1 MRDAIISVLRLKV
14 IPLASFRRR
23 ASERLAASVF
33 DRALFDLARRDPVR
47 RVNVGGSFWRRD
59 MKSCSYL
66 RRVFMQRVNINAVIS
81 TAVLS
86 TVSTL
91 YITSDI
97 ELLKLF
103 RRRLNSD

>member
-1 MRDAIISVLRLKV
+1 MRDAIISVQRLKV

-66 RRVFMQRVNINAVIS
+66 RRVFMQRVNISAVI
-81 TAVLS
+81 S